1 MKKNKKKK
9 EESIEDVKQKYP
21 FADEMLTTIRQEYEI
36 ENDRKKTLD
45 TKASTFITVNIALL
59 TIFIPLI
66 PFMELQSFF
75 DKLSGVEKS
84 VAIIG
89 LIMLGVSIV
98 LLLVSFV
105 ILVYV
110 AGISGYRR
118 VQLDDI
124 LKLSSNEEQRDIS
137 CVKQTLV
144 AHYHQIL
151 SPANKCQ

>member
-66 PFMELQSFF
+66 PFMELQSSF
-75 DKLSGVEKS
+75 DKSSGVEKS

-89 LIMLGVSIV
+89 LIMLGVSIA
-98 LLLVSFV
+98 LHLKKASICHPIELSYIPISQQH
-105 ILVYV
+105 IL
-110 AGISGYRR
+110 I
-118 VQLDDI
+118 
-124 LKLSSNEEQRDIS
+124 
-137 CVKQTLV
+137 
-144 AHYHQIL
+144 
-151 SPANKCQ
+151 

>member
-21 FADEMLTTIRQEYEI
+21 FADEMLTTIRQEYET

-66 PFMELQSFF
+66 PFMDLQSFF
-75 DKLSGVEKS
+75 GKSTGIEKT

-98 LLLVSFV
+98 FLLVSFV
-105 ILVYV
+105 ILVYA
-110 AGISGYRR
+110 AGISGYRM
-118 VQLDDI
+118 L
-124 LKLSSNEEQRDIS
+124 L
-137 CVKQTLV
+137 T
-144 AHYHQIL
+144 
-151 SPANKCQ
+151 P